1 VAVVAIAGLAV
12 TAAGLWWALSR
23 RGLVRVLAIALAV
36 AAQAAVI
43 GVFVAVTLF
52 WVVLAVLALWAVT
65 CFVGWTALA
74 EDTGGAASA
83 EYRTPPPERPF
94 LIMNPRSGGGK
105 VGRFGLKER
114 AESLGARV
122 VLLDPAHPRDVAAL
136 AHDAVANGADLLG
149 VAGGDGT
156 QALVA
161 GVAAE
166 HGIPFMVISAGTRN
180 HFALDLGLDRED
192 PSTCLDALTD
202 GVELRIDLGR
212 VGQRT
217 FVNNVSFGAYAEVVQ
232 SPEYRDDKI
241 RTVLRMLPDIL
252 THHRGPRLTVRSAGK
267 KIDSPQAVLVSNNPY
282 RTGDPAGLGRREGLE
297 GGVLG
302 VLGIKVDN
310 AVQAAEL
317 LGGQRSSGLTAWTA
331 HDVVI
336 DADEPEVRA
345 GVDGEAL
352 SFPAPVHCTIR
363 RQALRVRVPRHRPG
377 VPRLR
382 PRLDWRRL
390 RDLALSCR

>member
-1 VAVVAIAGLAV
+1 MAVVAIAGLAV

-23 RGLVRVLAIALAV
+23 RGLVKGLAIALAV

-43 GVFVAVTLF
+43 GVFVAVALF
-52 WVVLAVLALWAVT
+52 WVVLVVLVLWAVT
-65 CFVGWTALA
+65 CFAGWTALA
-74 EDTGGAASA
+74 EDTGAAAPA
-83 EYRTPPPERPF
+83 EYRIPPPERPF

-166 HGIPFMVISAGTRN
+166 YGIPFLVISAGTRN

-212 VGQRT
+212 VGERT

-241 RTVLRMLPDIL
+241 RTILRMLPDVL

-282 RTGDPAGLGRREGLE
+282 RTGDPAGLGRRESLE

-302 VLGIKVDN
+302 VLGVKVDN

-317 LGGQRSSGLTAWTA
+317 LGGHRSSGLTAWTA

-363 RQALRVRVPRHRPG
+363 RRALRVRVPRHRPG

-390 RDLALSCR
+390 RDLALSRR